1 MNLDPH
7 RGSDTRVKKA
17 VIGTSIDDRFE
28 PWTLGV
34 VVDDLDRQDRAPDTG
49 LLWNAP
55 VAKREGF
62 VRYAQRRKTLGSQL
76 SGTLINRGSFSPC
89 AFASSTA
96 CSKLS
101 PRPATRDSSLDS
113 ASQLLGL
120 ASRKIWTRSSSVI
133 ITASSIVEAG
143 VHFK

>member
-96 CSKLS
+96 ARNYRRDQ
-101 PRPATRDSSLDS
+101 PRVTRHSTVPASYWAWPR
-113 ASQLLGL
+113 ARFGL
-120 ASRKIWTRSSSVI
+120 VLRRSS
-133 ITASSIVEAG
+133 
-143 VHFK
+143 